1 MNWVNI
7 VVTVLILVLMIGILI
22 STHELGHLLVAKAFN
37 VYCFEYSIG
46 FGPRL
51 FHWKKKGSETDISLR
66 AVPLGGYVS
75 MYSEDGE
82 KPEGVDIP
90 LSRSVEGISTWKRIL
105 VMLAGVMVNL
115 FTSVLFAMIYATC
128 IPNYVQAEAFDT
140 GINAIGQA
148 ALTEYEAT
156 ARAYSLRLRG
166 TIGDFVVDDASNRL
180 LSPMRLSSLTPSDI
194 DYPYLLDTEATL
206 KRGEDAIQVIATFS
220 FQTVNG
226 DNDFLSNLSF
236 YEADTE
242 SFLTPPQ
249 EKLFVTALPKTSEP
263 ITLKEGDALSMN
275 LHLLHVDS
283 YDASP
288 NRDSFSDAQ
297 NKTLSLRVASKD
309 GAILLKTEKE
319 DSLRISIYTKWL
331 PFGTRLL
338 NGCYYIANFFNM
350 IGQAFVMIFTGN
362 FGAVGSIVAAGAQIS
377 TLTAEIGVA
386 RTFFFYGGF
395 LSLNLAIFNLLPF
408 PGLDGYQIL
417 VAAVEKI
424 FHKKIP
430 SKVKAIISYVGLG
443 ILFLFS
449 FFIIVRD
456 ILRLF

>member
-46 FGPRL
+46 FGPKL
-51 FHWKKKGSETDISLR
+51 FHFKRKGSETDISFR
-66 AVPLGGYVS
+66 AFPLGGYVS
-75 MYSEDGE
+75 MFSEDGE

-90 LSRSVEGISTWKRIL
+90 LSRSIEGISAWKRIL

-115 FTSVLFAMIYATC
+115 FTAVLFAMIYATC

-140 GINAIGQA
+140 GVAANGQI
-148 ALTEYEAT
+148 ALTQDEAT

-166 TIGDFVVDDASNRL
+166 SLGEFVLDDSSYRL
-180 LSPMRLSSLTPSDI
+180 FSPTRLSSLTPSDI
-194 DYPYLLDTEATL
+194 DYPYLVDSCASLERDGQIT
-206 KRGEDAIQVIATFS
+206 QVVATFS
-220 FQTVNG
+220 FSTVNG
-226 DNDFLSNLSF
+226 DNDFLTCLSF
-236 YEADTE
+236 FEADTDA
-242 SFLTPPQ
+242 FLTPTQ
-249 EKLFVTALPKTSEP
+249 EKLLLKALPKTSTP
-263 ITLKEGDALSMN
+263 IVLKEGDKISLS
-275 LHLLHVDS
+275 LSLLPVDS
-283 YDASP
+283 FDSSP
-288 NRDSFSDAQ
+288 SRDSFQ
-297 NKTLSLRVASKD
+297 NLQTKPLSLHTERKEDVLSLR
-309 GAILLKTEKE
+309 TEHQ
-319 DSLRISIYTKWL
+319 DNLHISIYTKWL

-362 FGAVGSIVAAGAQIS
+362 LGAVGSIVAAGAQIS

-417 VAAVEKI
+417 VAVVEKV

-430 SKVKAIISYVGLG
+430 PKVKAIISYVGLG
-443 ILFLFS
+443 VLFLFS

>member
-51 FHWKKKGSETDISLR
+51 FHFKRKGSETDISFR
-66 AVPLGGYVS
+66 AFPLGGYVS

-82 KPEGVDIP
+82 KPEGMDIP

-115 FTSVLFAMIYATC
+115 FTAVLFAMIYATC

-140 GINAIGQA
+140 GVNVMGQT
-148 ALTEYEAT
+148 ALTENEAT
-156 ARAYSLRLRG
+156 ARAYSLRIRG
-166 TIGDFVVDDASNRL
+166 SLGVFELDDESYRL
-180 LSPMRLSSLTPSDI
+180 YSPMRLSSLPPSDI
-194 DYPYLLDTEATL
+194 DYPYLLDSSASLE
-206 KRGEDAIQVIATFS
+206 RDGETRQVVAAFS
-220 FQTVNG
+220 FSTVNG
-226 DNDFLSNLSF
+226 DNDFLSNISF
-236 YEADTE
+236 FETDTNA
-242 SFLTPPQ
+242 FLTPTQ
-249 EKLFVTALPKTSEP
+249 EKLLVKALPKASNPVE
-263 ITLKEGDALSMN
+263 LKEGDKVSLN
-275 LHLLHVDS
+275 LYLLPVDAF
-283 YDASP
+283 DTSP
-288 NRDSFSDAQ
+288 TRDSFE
-297 NKTLSLRVASKD
+297 NLKMKTIALHTEAKEGDLSL
-309 GAILLKTEKE
+309 KT
-319 DSLRISIYTKWL
+319 DYQNDLRIAIYTKWL

-417 VAAVEKI
+417 VAAVEKV

-430 SKVKAIISYVGLG
+430 PKVKAIISYVGLG